1 MPEVKPQDRLN
12 FWDKTRAYFNPAQGL
27 IRMRAREIEANIH
40 EFSFGYND
48 SPTARSQSGGMYAH
62 AGSETWKSARER
74 YKMMWDARDLVMY
87 DFIGGV
93 IARLMI
99 YVCGQLRSKS
109 LTGDE
114 QYDSLYDDFFH
125 GWCGD
130 EPSED
135 GSVRCDLSGRHRFLK
150 LVQMAF
156 WGFLVD
162 GDHGILEVAPLE
174 SPNGEYCLQA
184 IESDRLGSPLEQL
197 TQEDYVNGI
206 TTDIQSGRVLS
217 YRIFRRTRTNQYVE
231 PREIP
236 PEAFIHVHDPDKPD
250 EYRGRTKLLRLLN
263 DARDIREWV
272 EAEKIAGKTQ
282 AQWAALVGVRDPYQN
297 KSGAFAWTDKT
308 PEGTPTQPAKWGQIM
323 KMAEGE
329 VFDMLAPPARPSGA
343 FIAFVEMILR
353 KMAVS
358 LDLPY
363 GFMWNL
369 ATLGGVTARIEVQQA
384 QRRIEYWRNT
394 LLIGKILNRV
404 RQKVIANAIAMQIL
418 PPHPL
423 WKKCEWNFGLSIQTD
438 VGYEM
443 ESDIAAL
450 QTGIVPVNEVC
461 SKYGHDPKEVFDS
474 NATTANQAIM
484 SGGEHAMPV
493 EVFARGLYPDITV
506 QRAAMVSGP
515 VPPPE
520 PGSIEALGDKG
531 VKQLVDLLK
540 AVGDGKIDADA
551 AEQTLINTFGIP
563 PAMAKKMVPEPDLS
577 VIKALHPKP
586 AAPGAGNGSK
596 PGAAQKKRSKPAP
609 ARK

>member
-1 MPEVKPQDRLN
+1 MALKKPQERLN
-12 FWDKTRAYFNPAQGL
+12 AWDKVRSFFDPMQGL
-27 IRMRAREIEANIH
+27 IRMKAREIEANIH
-40 EFSFGYND
+40 EFSYGYNE
-48 SPTARSQSGGMYAH
+48 SPIARGGSGGMYAH
-62 AGSETWKSARER
+62 ASAETWKSARDR
-74 YKMMWDARDLVMY
+74 LKMIWDARDLCMY
-87 DFIGGV
+87 DFVGGI
-93 IARLMI
+93 IARIII
-99 YVCGQLRSKS
+99 YVCGQCRTKS

-114 QYDSLYDDFFH
+114 QVDQMYDDYFH

-130 EPSED
+130 EPAPD
-135 GSVRCDLSGRHRFLK
+135 GTMRCDLSGRHRFLK
-150 LVQMAF
+150 MLQMAF

-162 GDHGILEVAPLE
+162 GDHGLLEIAPLE
-174 SPNGEYCLQA
+174 SPTGEYCLQA
-184 IESDRLGSPLEQL
+184 VEADRLGSPLEQL
-197 TQEDYVNGI
+197 VQENYVSGI
-206 TTDIQSGRVLS
+206 GIDTVTGRVQF
-217 YRIFRRTRTNQYVE
+217 YRIFRRTRTNQYILD
-231 PREIP
+231 REVAP
-236 PEAFIHVHDPDKPD
+236 DAFIHVHDPDKPD

-272 EAEKIAGKTQ
+272 EAEKSAGKTQ
-282 AQWAALVGVRDPYQN
+282 AQWAALVGVRDVYQN
-297 KSGAFAWTDKT
+297 QSGAFAWTDKT

-343 FIAFVEMILR
+343 FISFVEMLLR

-384 QRRIEYWRNT
+384 LRRIDYWRNT
-394 LLIGKILNRV
+394 VLVGKILNRV
-404 RQKVIANAIAMQIL
+404 REKVIANGIALQIL

-423 WKKCEWNFGLSIQTD
+423 WRKCEWHWGLSIQTD

-450 QTGIVPVNEVC
+450 QTGIVPINDVC
-461 SKYGHDPKEVFDS
+461 EKYGHDPKEVFDA
-474 NATTANQAIM
+474 NATTANEAIV
-484 SGGEHAMPV
+484 SGSEHAIPV
-493 EVFARGLYPDITV
+493 EVFARGLYPDITM
-506 QRAAMVSGP
+506 QRAAMVTGP

-563 PAMAKKMVPEPDLS
+563 PEMAKKMVPEPDLS

-596 PGAAQKKRSKPAP
+596 PGAAQKKRSKSAY

>member
-1 MPEVKPQDRLN
+1 
-12 FWDKTRAYFNPAQGL
+12 
-27 IRMRAREIEANIH
+27 
-40 EFSFGYND
+40 
-48 SPTARSQSGGMYAH
+48 MYAH
-62 AGSETWKSARER
+62 AGAETWRSARER

-114 QYDSLYDDFFH
+114 QCDSLYDDFFH

-130 EPSED
+130 EPAED
-135 GSVRCDLSGRHRFLK
+135 GTVRCDLSGRHRFLK

-156 WGFLVD
+156 WAFLVD
-162 GDHGILEVAPLE
+162 GDHGLLEVAPLE
-174 SPNGEYCLQA
+174 SPTGEYCLQA

-197 TQEDYVNGI
+197 TVEDYVNGI
-206 TTDIQSGRVLS
+206 TTDIQTGRVLS
-217 YRIFRRTRTNQYVE
+217 YRVFRRTRTNQYVD

-263 DARDIREWV
+263 DARDIKEWI

-282 AQWAALVGVRDPYQN
+282 SQWAALVGVRDPYQN
-297 KSGAFAWTDKT
+297 KSGSFAWTDKT
-308 PEGTPTQPAKWGQIM
+308 PDGTPTQPAKWGQIM

-329 VFDMLAPPARPSGA
+329 VFDMLAPPARPSNA
-343 FIAFVEMILR
+343 FISFVEMVLR

-404 RQKVIANAIAMQIL
+404 RQKVIANGIAMQLL

-423 WKKCEWNFGLSIQTD
+423 WRKCEWNFGLSIQTD

-461 SKYGHDPKEVFDS
+461 TKYGHDPKEVFDA
-474 NATTANQAIM
+474 NATTANQAIV
-484 SGGEHAMPV
+484 SGGEHAIPV

-540 AVGDGKIDADA
+540 AVGDGKIDPDA

-563 PAMAKKMVPEPDLS
+563 PAMAKKMVPEPDLT

-586 AAPGAGNGSK
+586 AAPAGNGSK